1 MSNKEKKSND
11 SNNLEGCP
19 AGTDIGPLGKSSD
32 FVDTFVAGFIYA
44 AAIEGLVEQ
53 TLEINTM
60 LETMDEEER
69 EFLMPTLKEDLADID
84 AKWILA
90 TAMFSIEA

>member
-1 MSNKEKKSND
+1 MSREKKLND
-11 SNNLEGCP
+11 SNGLERCP
-19 AGTDIGPLGKSSD
+19 AGTDVGPLGRSTE

-44 AAIEGLVEQ
+44 AAIEGLIEQ
-53 TLEINTM
+53 TLNIQEMIEAIDPDERVKLLPG
-60 LETMDEEER
+60 LE
-69 EFLMPTLKEDLADID
+69 EDLADID